1 MARPKSFIPEEALQK
16 AMRVFW
22 DKGYA
27 GASIEDLTRAMGI
40 NRFSLY
46 DTFGDKRQL
55 YLQTLDMYSDCVV
68 RSFTQDMTER
78 AEKSGPLY
86 AIEHA
91 LLAMVDRA
99 HEPDDVCGCLYQRA
113 VTEMASADPEV
124 RKRFERSQGR
134 LHEIYAGLLQ
144 DARDAGG
151 LAEGV
156 RVPDA
161 AWSIILLQMGIVSL
175 DAAPP
180 PKRAGRAAVRTL
192 ISSLRA

>member
-22 DKGYA
+22 DKGYE

-46 DTFGDKRQL
+46 DTFGDKHQL

-78 AEKSGPLY
+78 AEKSGPLD
-86 AIEHA
+86 ASEHA

-124 RKRFERSQGR
+124 RKRFERSQSR

-144 DARDAGG
+144 DARDAGE